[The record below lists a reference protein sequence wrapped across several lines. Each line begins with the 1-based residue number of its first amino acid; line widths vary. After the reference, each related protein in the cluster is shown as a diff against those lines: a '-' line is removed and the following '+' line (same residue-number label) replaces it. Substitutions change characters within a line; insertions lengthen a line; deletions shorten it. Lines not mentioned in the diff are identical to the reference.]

1 VTVDG
6 SGVISLGDLEV
17 KVGPEAVVVT
27 GGGAELLRMP
37 GGEKVHLVVDTDL
50 VELAV
55 DGVSGIGA
63 TRWPSACAAAPVVKA
78 GTGARITRFAA
89 S

>member
-1 VTVDG
+1 
-6 SGVISLGDLEV
+6 
-17 KVGPEAVVVT
+17 
-27 GGGAELLRMP
+27 
-37 GGEKVHLVVDTDL
+37 VDTDL

-63 TRWPSACAAAPVVKA
+63 IRWPSACAAAPVVKA
-78 GTGARITRFAA
+78 GTDARITRFAA